1 MAGCGGDVHEAAVGA
16 EEGEEGE
23 GGEEG
28 AVVVCLEGL
37 FYDIDVWMGY
47 VLVWV

>member
-1 MAGCGGDVHEAAVGA
+1 MADGGGDVYEAGVGA
-16 EEGEEGE
+16 EEGKEGE

-37 FYDIDVWMGY
+37 LDDVDVW
-47 VLVWV
+47 

>member
-1 MAGCGGDVHEAAVGA
+1 MADGGGDVYEAAMGA

-37 FYDIDVWMGY
+37 LDDVDVWEGG
-47 VLVWV
+47 

>member
-1 MAGCGGDVHEAAVGA
+1 MADAGGDVYEAAVGA
-16 EEGEEGE
+16 EEEEEGE

-37 FYDIDVWMGY
+37 LDDGEVWGEC
-47 VLVWV
+47 